1 MYALRQTQDKP
12 ATNKHQAEGWI
23 FYLPAKIKLL
33 PLKDQEEEGRW
44 RKRGGSKYSRE
55 RRRRGKKGEGKV
67 KTEREEIGRV
77 RRMGELEGAA

>member
-1 MYALRQTQDKP
+1 MYALHRTQDKP

-23 FYLPAKIKLL
+23 FYLSAKIKLL
-33 PLKDQEEEGRW
+33 PLEDQEEEGRW

-77 RRMGELEGAA
+77 RMEEMEGVV

>member
-23 FYLPAKIKLL
+23 FYLSAKIKLL

-77 RRMGELEGAA
+77 RRMGEMEGAA

>member
-1 MYALRQTQDKP
+1 MYALHRTQDKP

-23 FYLPAKIKLL
+23 FYLSAKIKLL

-44 RKRGGSKYSRE
+44 RKRRRSKYARE
-55 RRRRGKKGEGKV
+55 SRRGKKGEGKV

-77 RRMGELEGAA
+77 RRMGEMEGAA

>member
-23 FYLPAKIKLL
+23 FYLSAKIKLL

-44 RKRGGSKYSRE
+44 RKRRGSKYARE
-55 RRRRGKKGEGKV
+55 SRRGKKGEGKV

-77 RRMGELEGAA
+77 RRMGEMEGAA

>member
-1 MYALRQTQDKP
+1 MYALHRTQDKP

-23 FYLPAKIKLL
+23 FYLSAKIKLL

-77 RRMGELEGAA
+77 RMEEMEGAV

>member
-1 MYALRQTQDKP
+1 MYALHRTQDKP

-23 FYLPAKIKLL
+23 FYLSAKIKLL

-77 RRMGELEGAA
+77 RRMGEMEGAA

>member
-23 FYLPAKIKLL
+23 FYLSAKIKLL

-77 RRMGELEGAA
+77 RMEEMEGAV